1 MKRTANEEL
10 FADFVAL
17 WFLAEE
23 KWYLRKAFN
32 LFDALRNVVI
42 VLFYESKK
50 TLEIFFA
57 IVDIFCAIVDA
68 FSRNRRCFWSNCGC
82 SFALIIIFL

>member
-23 KWYLRKAFN
+23 KWYLRKTFN

-50 TLEIFFA
+50 T
-57 IVDIFCAIVDA
+57 
-68 FSRNRRCFWSNCGC
+68 
-82 SFALIIIFL
+82 

>member
-1 MKRTANEEL
+1 LLLFFQVLLFRQQFEKL

-50 TLEIFFA
+50 T
-57 IVDIFCAIVDA
+57 
-68 FSRNRRCFWSNCGC
+68 
-82 SFALIIIFL
+82 

>member
-10 FADFVAL
+10 FAGFFVAL

-32 LFDALRNVVI
+32 MFDALRNVVI

-50 TLEIFFA
+50 TLEIFSQSW
-57 IVDIFCAIVDA
+57 IFSAQLWMFFRAIVDA
-68 FSRNRRCFWSNCGC
+68 FGAIVDVLLR
-82 SFALIIIFL
+82 

>member
-1 MKRTANEEL
+1 MI

-23 KWYLRKAFN
+23 KWYLRKTFN
-32 LFDALRNVVI
+32 MFDALRNVVI

-50 TLEIFFA
+50 TLEIFSQSWIYSAQLWMLFR
-57 IVDIFCAIVDA
+57 AIVDA
-68 FSRNRRCFWSNCGC
+68 FGAIVDVLLR
-82 SFALIIIFL
+82 

>member
-32 LFDALRNVVI
+32 MFDALRNVVI

-50 TLEIFFA
+50 TLEFFFA

-68 FSRNRRCFWSNCGC
+68 FGAIVDAFGAIVDVLLR
-82 SFALIIIFL
+82 

>member
-1 MKRTANEEL
+1 MLIPTKFPL
-10 FADFVAL
+10 SP
-17 WFLAEE
+17 
-23 KWYLRKAFN
+23 FN

-50 TLEIFFA
+50 NFRNFFA

-68 FSRNRRCFWSNCGC
+68 FSRNRRCFWSNRGC
-82 SFALIIIFL
+82 SFALIFFL

>member
-1 MKRTANEEL
+1 L
-10 FADFVAL
+10 QIL
-17 WFLAEE
+17 LLYGFLQKK

-50 TLEIFFA
+50 NFRNFFA